1 MAKYLIEA
9 RYGPE
14 GAKGVAAAGGT
25 ARRDAVA
32 RLFESAGGKLE
43 AFYFAL
49 GETDAYV
56 LGELPDNETAAALA
70 LAVNSVGAVSITTR
84 VLLTP
89 EQVDTAA
96 RSSIDYRPPGS

>member
-1 MAKYLIEA
+1 MAKFLIEA

-14 GAKGVAAAGGT
+14 GAKGIAAAGGT
-25 ARRDAVA
+25 ARRDAIA
-32 RLFESAGGKLE
+32 ALFESAGGRLE

-56 LGELPDNETAAALA
+56 FGDLPDNETATALA
-70 LAVNSVGAVSITTR
+70 LAVNSVGAVSIRTT

-96 RSSIDYRPPGS
+96 RASIDYRPPGR

>member
-1 MAKYLIEA
+1 MAKFLIEA

-25 ARRDAVA
+25 ARRDAIA
-32 RLFESAGGKLE
+32 QLFESAGGRLE
-43 AFYFAL
+43 AFYFAF

-56 LGELPDNETAAALA
+56 LGDLPDTETAAGLA
-70 LAVNSVGAVSITTR
+70 LAVNSVGAVSITTK

-96 RSSIDYRPPGS
+96 RKSIDYHPPGS